1 MNETS
6 KFTASVS
13 SKAPLSSKTAPITTK
28 NEIVETNFLS
38 HRTKSNNRNSKPNP
52 DEKIGIIVKM
62 QVASTFFT
70 GQKLRINTNT
80 RIASG
85 TRKRNTLPVNTQ
97 P

>member
-1 MNETS
+1 MNDTS

-13 SKAPLSSKTAPITTK
+13 SKTAPMSNK

-52 DEKIGIIVKM
+52 DEKIGVIVKM

-70 GQKLRINTNT
+70 GQKLRINTST
-80 RIASG
+80 RVPSG
-85 TRKRNTLPVNTQ
+85 THKRNTVPFNTQ